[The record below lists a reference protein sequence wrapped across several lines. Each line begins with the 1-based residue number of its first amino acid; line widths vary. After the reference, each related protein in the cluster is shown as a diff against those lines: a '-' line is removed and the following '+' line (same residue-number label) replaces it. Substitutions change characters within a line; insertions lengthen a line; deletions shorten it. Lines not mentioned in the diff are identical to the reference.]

1 MRENF
6 FKKLIIGLIIL
17 LLLQLCACG
26 DKTTSNKYV
35 YDENKYEYKRQQDAK
50 RAYDIYEYTNSRD
63 TNHDYII
70 GGKSYDVYIG
80 PNGYYY
86 YLGNNKMHV
95 HSLDLPGIK

>member
-6 FKKLIIGLIIL
+6 SKKLVIGLIIL

-35 YDENKYEYKRQQDAK
+35 YDEYEYKRQQDAK
-50 RAYDIYEYTNSRD
+50 RAYDIYEYVNSRD

-86 YLGNNKMHV
+86 YLGDNKMHV